1 MSDNPLF
8 GSDWERLD
16 LVQQEIT
23 RWADEQFPGRTDHQT
38 IYKLVVHEIPE
49 LMTHKKEKGTA
60 GIGTE
65 LADCFILL
73 MDLASMWGVDL
84 TEAIRDKMETNYQ
97 RTWERDAHGIMQHVK
112 TPLYNCT
119 NPNMTSEAKR
129 FLLQVDS
136 GRCRYYPDCYCGTEL
151 KPPAEPARVDLV
163 YCPYCRS
170 CSHTIPVTPDTP
182 VPAKGSHPN
191 DTHICTKCEIGFDDS
206 IPF

>member
-1 MSDNPLF
+1 MSNPPDINWNDM
-8 GSDWERLD
+8 SQ
-16 LVQQEIT
+16 VQAEIT
-23 RWADEQFPGRTDHQT
+23 RWAQERFPHRTDHHA
-38 IYKLVVHEIPE
+38 IHKLMVEEIPE
-49 LMTHKKEKGTA
+49 MAMHKKEHGT
-60 GIGTE
+60 GTIGTE

-73 MDLASMWGVDL
+73 FDLASLWKVDMAH
-84 TEAIRDKMETNYQ
+84 AIFEKMQINYARQ
-97 RTWERDAHGIMQHVK
+97 WQMDDNGIMQHTK

-129 FLLQVDS
+129 VLLQADS

-151 KPPAEPARVDLV
+151 KPPAEPVRVDLV

-182 VPAKGSHPN
+182 VPTKGSTPN
-191 DTHICTKCEIGFDDS
+191 DTHICTKCDMGFDDS